1 MEPIEN
7 NDQYLPTDSFE
18 LKEPLPYEAPVG
30 EIEEELTKIWVS
42 ILRVDKIG
50 RNDNFF
56 ELGGN
61 SLMAARIIN
70 LIYEVFG
77 MELPVRT
84 IFELQTV
91 KAIAQKIED
100 TYNEVLGEEEM
111 DEGVI

>member
-1 MEPIEN
+1 MEN
-7 NDQYLPTDSFE
+7 TTTLHSN
-18 LKEPLPYEAPVG
+18 EPKNSYESPVG
-30 EIEEELTKIWVS
+30 EIEEELARIWSSVLMIDPLS
-42 ILRVDKIG
+42 

-70 LIYEVFG
+70 AIYEVFG

-100 TYNEVLGEEEM
+100 TYNEVLCEEEM

>member
-1 MEPIEN
+1 MEPLKQN
-7 NDQYLPTDSFE
+7 NQDLHFDSLDLE
-18 LKEPLPYEAPVG
+18 APPPYEIPVG
-30 EIEEELTKIWVS
+30 EIEEELTRIWSSVLKIE
-42 ILRVDKIG
+42 KIG
-50 RNDNFF
+50 RHDNFF

-61 SLMAARIIN
+61 SLMASRIIN